1 MPDRRQSWPYLGQAA
16 SPAALT
22 QTPDGLLNSDRSL
35 VGPLRRGTY
44 GPVGPTGR
52 GLGNVVNRAATDFG
66 MDRVSPRP
74 FDHIGQTYP
83 NAPAPQST
91 RIRR

>member
-1 MPDRRQSWPYLGQAA
+1 MPDRRRSWPYQGAA
-16 SPAALT
+16 DSPAALT
-22 QTPDGLLNSDRSL
+22 LSPDGLLNSGRSL

-44 GPVGPTGR
+44 GAAGPTVR
-52 GLGNVVNRAATDFG
+52 GLGSVVNRGASDFG
-66 MDRVSPRP
+66 MDRVTPRP